1 MAATSVILD
10 IRANT
15 SRALNEFKRFS
26 SQLDNK
32 FLISGLKL
40 DVVRSALGQINR
52 EFQKAIGEQGLATGQ
67 SMRQAENQAAAILG
81 TFKGVGLESSI
92 AITEQFSQAFNR
104 IAVEAGGTAK
114 DVQKALSATPFIST
128 NLSEDLR
135 NQLAEGIQKF
145 QIQATR
151 GGFGDDYSRIIQRY
165 LAGQVTARQLVET
178 GDPLQSKIGAALSR
192 ASGTDGA
199 TLNAEARSKA
209 VLRIQEQ
216 GGNIERLLTT
226 AEERADWGISVI
238 QKLNASLF
246 NPREGLFG
254 SLREITM
261 SIGDKTTIFR
271 ETRALIESVFG
282 RQGFFVGF
290 FAQIT
295 KIFGI
300 EDPLK
305 VVIKGIRWLTT
316 QFERLTRFLES
327 EQVRSI
333 VDIAQKAV
341 SGVVSF
347 FQGLYAR
354 VEEEFKNPDSLVNRI
369 GNRISGFF
377 KAVSDAVRA
386 GDWDPDKIQESIKA
400 VGKDV
405 RTFIGNLGKS
415 FRESDL
421 SKQSNFIIS
430 ILGTLVE
437 EVARTIGAVIS
448 EGIKSLFS
456 DKGIGV
462 IAGLIGVVN
471 KGLTGFF
478 SEIFGNQTG
487 GVLGAVVTGGIV
499 AAFGKKLAVGLVAFG
514 ARMLR
519 ALPGANF
526 FGRIIGRGLTVLG
539 QRIARQLRAVP
550 GLHRLLPSGGGTRGA
565 PATALGFEREMLLH
579 VRRIANCVCLPG
591 FRGGRSGGP
600 GGGGGLDPGAQ
611 ARRDRVR
618 SGRGPTGPGRIP
630 GPDRGAILPG
640 TQYRRAIGPQPD
652 VSSSYLGVREARKNV
667 ILRRPTSRGSA
678 NLDRALDLYAT
689 SLEGPF
695 SDLDFDQR
703 REKGARI
710 SRADATSIRNSRAR
724 YQRRYGA
731 GGRMASGLRGI
742 GRLGS
747 RLGGGRAALA
757 GTAITALLAGGATL
771 LGSGK
776 TRAGEMSPE
785 FQEQLDQVRAEQQTE
800 RDELLSM
807 GGSAEEAEALQS
819 QQSAEILQLRSQ
831 LEKDEKQEKRE
842 GTRGWL
848 GLGSSLAGGWAGGK
862 AGAALGAGVGSLF
875 GGVGAGPGAIIG
887 GILGGVI
894 GSIAGDEAVK
904 LISDPVLDSMGN
916 LGKTIGGFFT
926 ETIPGAWNSAIS
938 SIGSWIDNVKTTIS
952 NFFTETVPNA
962 WNSAISSIG
971 SWIDNVKTTI
981 SNFFTETVPNAWNSA
996 ISSIGSWIDNVK
1008 TTISNFFTETVP
1020 NAWNSAIS
1028 SIGSWIDNVKTTI
1041 SNFFTETVPNAW
1053 NSAISSIGSWID
1065 SVKTTIGN
1073 FFTETLPNA
1082 WSSGV
1087 SFITST
1093 IPNKLKSFAEEIGK
1107 ALISSVSNFNLGNA
1121 LLSSLNYFRELFSKR
1136 TEVAG
1141 SREVGG
1147 PVLARRSYIVG
1158 ERGKELFTPGTNG
1171 SITSNSHLMAALN
1184 KPSQEPASISANF
1197 TVAINVTGGL
1207 GTDNVEALRAP
1218 ILAIVEQA
1226 WQEASSGTIK
1236 I

>member
-165 LAGQVTARQLVET
+165 LAGQVTARQLVE
-178 GDPLQSKIGAALSR
+178 GGNPLESTVGAALSK

-341 SGVVSF
+341 SGAVSF

-369 GNRISGFF
+369 GNRINGFF

-600 GGGGGLDPGAQ
+600 GGGGGLDPGAH

-667 ILRRPTSRGSA
+667 ILRRPTPRGFA
-678 NLDRALDLYAT
+678 NLDRALDLHAT
-689 SLEGPF
+689 SLEGSF

-703 REKGARI
+703 REKAARV
-710 SRADATSIRNSRAR
+710 SKADAASIEKTRAR

-757 GTAITALLAGGATL
+757 GTAVTALLAGGATL
-771 LGSGK
+771 FGGGK
-776 TRAGEMSPE
+776 ANADEMPPE
-785 FQEQLDQVRAEQQTE
+785 FLAELA
-800 RDELLSM
+800 EL
-807 GGSAEEAEALQS
+807 EAEGVPPEELQKIQAQYMAES
-819 QQSAEILQLRSQ
+819 AQQ
-831 LEKDEKQEKRE
+831 KKQEGRE
-842 GTRGWL
+842 DTRGWL

-926 ETIPGAWNSAIS
+926 ETIPNAWSSLTNSV
-938 SIGSWIDNVKTTIS
+938 GSWINSIRTTIGS
-952 NFFTETVPNA
+952 FFTEA
-962 WNSAISSIG
+962 
-971 SWIDNVKTTI
+971 
-981 SNFFTETVPNAWNSA
+981 
-996 ISSIGSWIDNVK
+996 
-1008 TTISNFFTETVP
+1008 
-1020 NAWNSAIS
+1020 
-1028 SIGSWIDNVKTTI
+1028 
-1041 SNFFTETVPNAW
+1041 
-1053 NSAISSIGSWID
+1053 
-1065 SVKTTIGN
+1065 
-1073 FFTETLPNA
+1073 LPNA

-1093 IPNKLKSFAEEIGK
+1093 IPNKLKSFAEDIGK

-1147 PVLARRSYIVG
+1147 PVQAGLSYIVG

-1236 I
+1236 RGAIA

>member
-165 LAGQVTARQLVET
+165 LAGQVTARQLVE
-178 GDPLQSKIGAALSR
+178 GGNPLESTVGAALSK

-347 FQGLYAR
+347 FQGLYAG

-369 GNRISGFF
+369 GNRINGFF

-640 TQYRRAIGPQPD
+640 TQHRRAIGPQPD
-652 VSSSYLGVREARKNV
+652 VSSSYRGVREARRNV
-667 ILRRPTSRGSA
+667 ILRRPTPRGFA
-678 NLDRALDLYAT
+678 NLDRALDLHAT
-689 SLEGPF
+689 SLEGSF

-703 REKGARI
+703 REKAARV
-710 SRADATSIRNSRAR
+710 SRADAASIEKTRAR

-731 GGRMASGLRGI
+731 RGRMVRGLRGF
-742 GRLGS
+742 GKG
-747 RLGGGRAALA
+747 AL
-757 GTAITALLAGGATL
+757 IAGGVASV
-771 LGSGK
+771 SGLFESGAAQASEFDPE
-776 TRAGEMSPE
+776 TGEPIPQKMS
-785 FQEQLDQVRAEQQTE
+785 
-800 RDELLSM
+800 
-807 GGSAEEAEALQS
+807 
-819 QQSAEILQLRSQ
+819 
-831 LEKDEKQEKRE
+831 
-842 GTRGWL
+842 
-848 GLGSSLAGGWAGGK
+848 
-862 AGAALGAGVGSLF
+862 AGAGFGAIGKGAAEGAMMGMMF
-875 GGVGAGPGAIIG
+875 GPKGAAIGAIIG
-887 GILGGVI
+887 G
-894 GSIAGDEAVK
+894 
-904 LISDPVLDSMGN
+904 
-916 LGKTIGGFFT
+916 
-926 ETIPGAWNSAIS
+926 AIS
-938 SIGSWIDNVKTTIS
+938 LFDKEVR
-952 NFFTETVPNA
+952 
-962 WNSAISSIG
+962 
-971 SWIDNVKTTI
+971 
-981 SNFFTETVPNAWNSA
+981 
-996 ISSIGSWIDNVK
+996 
-1008 TTISNFFTETVP
+1008 
-1020 NAWNSAIS
+1020 
-1028 SIGSWIDNVKTTI
+1028 
-1041 SNFFTETVPNAW
+1041 
-1053 NSAISSIGSWID
+1053 D
-1065 SVKTTIGN
+1065 SV
-1073 FFTETLPNA
+1073 
-1082 WSSGV
+1082 
-1087 SFITST
+1087 
-1093 IPNKLKSFAEEIGK
+1093 GK
-1107 ALISSVSNFNLGNA
+1107 ALSKFGSDALKWVEELRKGLVSNTLRGLDNIKTWASGIDWKQT
-1121 LLSSLNYFRELFSKR
+1121 LLDVIFPGRGIARGIAEASGVRSSGENTGPLAWFQDRIAEL
-1136 TEVAG
+1136 TG
-1141 SREVGG
+1141 REVGG
-1147 PVLARRSYIVG
+1147 PVLARRPYIVG

-1236 I
+1236 RGAIA

>member
-165 LAGQVTARQLVET
+165 LAGQVTARQLVEGGNSLEST
-178 GDPLQSKIGAALSR
+178 VGAALSK

-226 AEERADWGISVI
+226 GEERADWGISVI

-600 GGGGGLDPGAQ
+600 GGGGGGRPGSAT
-611 ARRDRVR
+611 R
-618 SGRGPTGPGRIP
+618 GRQT
-630 GPDRGAILPG
+630 
-640 TQYRRAIGPQPD
+640 
-652 VSSSYLGVREARKNV
+652 VSSLGYSGP
-667 ILRRPTSRGSA
+667 RRPTIDPSQ
-678 NLDRALDLYAT
+678 YAT
-689 SLEGPF
+689 PIGPAPKIRAPLGTRVTSSFRSLGRGALAAGRDLAFPASGYLEWPA
-695 SDLDFDQR
+695 SDRLRDGR
-703 REKGARI
+703 TPGNVAARF
-710 SRADATSIRNSRAR
+710 N
-724 YQRRYGA
+724 RRYGS
-731 GGRMASGLRGI
+731 GGTRAVFGSRLSGL
-742 GRLGS
+742 GR

-971 SWIDNVKTTI
+971 LLIMLKR
-981 SNFFTETVPNAWNSA
+981 NFFTEV
-996 ISSIGSWIDNVK
+996 WI
-1008 TTISNFFTETVP
+1008 
-1020 NAWNSAIS
+1020 
-1028 SIGSWIDNVKTTI
+1028 
-1041 SNFFTETVPNAW
+1041 
-1053 NSAISSIGSWID
+1053 
-1065 SVKTTIGN
+1065 
-1073 FFTETLPNA
+1073 
-1082 WSSGV
+1082 
-1087 SFITST
+1087 
-1093 IPNKLKSFAEEIGK
+1093 
-1107 ALISSVSNFNLGNA
+1107 
-1121 LLSSLNYFRELFSKR
+1121 
-1136 TEVAG
+1136 
-1141 SREVGG
+1141 
-1147 PVLARRSYIVG
+1147 
-1158 ERGKELFTPGTNG
+1158 
-1171 SITSNSHLMAALN
+1171 
-1184 KPSQEPASISANF
+1184 Q
-1197 TVAINVTGGL
+1197 
-1207 GTDNVEALRAP
+1207 
-1218 ILAIVEQA
+1218 Q
-1226 WQEASSGTIK
+1226 
-1236 I
+1236 